1 MSWGGYDSEVELGA
15 SSSSNLY
22 LRLGD
27 AWRNLLLKAA
37 IIVLLVLWV
46 LALVTHHMMDGFV
59 HVFLV
64 LALVLF
70 LITMVRGT
78 TP

>member
-1 MSWGGYDSEVELGA
+1 MSWGGYDSEVELG
-15 SSSSNLY
+15 
-22 LRLGD
+22 LRLQVIFTLGS
-27 AWRNLLLKAA
+27 ATWRNLLLKAA